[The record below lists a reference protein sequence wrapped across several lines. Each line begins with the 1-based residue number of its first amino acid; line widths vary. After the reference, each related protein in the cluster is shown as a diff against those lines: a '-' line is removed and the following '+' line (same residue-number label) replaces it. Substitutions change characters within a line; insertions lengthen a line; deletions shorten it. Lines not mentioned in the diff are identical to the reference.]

1 MKSRHL
7 LLSLIFI
14 VAGFTLNAA
23 SPKKSEAKEIEAITQ
38 LVNRIIPGN
47 AQNFEFRIIP
57 QDKKKDTYSIEDI
70 NGKILICGNNANS
83 LAVALNYYLNNYCN
97 TSVSW
102 YAEVPVVMPETMPK
116 VGSKI
121 TSTARVDRRFFLN
134 YCTYGYTMP
143 YWDWKQWERI
153 IDWMA
158 LNGINMPLAITGQEA
173 VWFNVL
179 QQLGMTPDEI
189 RSYFVG
195 PTYLPWHRMANIDR
209 WNGPLPQEWLDKQVE
224 LQKKILER
232 ERQLNMR
239 PVLPAFAGHVP
250 ARLKELYP
258 DANIKYLGT
267 WAGFKDEYRCHFLN
281 PEEKLFA
288 KIQKLFLEE
297 QTRLFGTDHI
307 YGVDPFNEVDPP
319 SWDPDY
325 LNKVSRN
332 MYRTLTAVDSKA
344 EWMQMSWMF
353 YHDRKDWT
361 LPRVKALLSGVPTG
375 KMSLLDYHCE
385 NVEIWQNTDKFYG
398 QPYIWCYLGNF
409 GGNTTITGNVK
420 ESGARLDNAL
430 ANGGKNMLGIGST
443 LEGLDVVQFPYE
455 YIFAKAWSNSQ
466 KDETWINHLAD
477 RHYGEPNENVRK
489 AWDILFN
496 DVYVQ
501 VPRTLGILPNYRPAL
516 INNDKR
522 IGINYDNNKLIE
534 AWSLLLD
541 IDKASTNE
549 IQIDLITVGRQ
560 VLGNYFTKVKNRF
573 DSAYYKQDAN
583 AMRYNAEILHSL
595 LSDIDALNSFNYR
608 CTIEPWIQ
616 EARNYATTP
625 EIADY
630 YEKNARNLI
639 TTWGG
644 KLNDY
649 ASRTWAGLI
658 NDYYAKRWEVY
669 TSTLIDAVQNY
680 ATLDAQE
687 MKTKMEAVENNWV
700 NSTAKIETMKRY
712 DILSFSRMIYNKY
725 RNDF

>member
-1 MKSRHL
+1 
-7 LLSLIFI
+7 
-14 VAGFTLNAA
+14 
-23 SPKKSEAKEIEAITQ
+23 
-38 LVNRIIPGN
+38 
-47 AQNFEFRIIP
+47 
-57 QDKKKDTYSIEDI
+57 
-70 NGKILICGNNANS
+70 
-83 LAVALNYYLNNYCN
+83 
-97 TSVSW
+97 
-102 YAEVPVVMPETMPK
+102 
-116 VGSKI
+116 
-121 TSTARVDRRFFLN
+121 
-134 YCTYGYTMP
+134 
-143 YWDWKQWERI
+143 
-153 IDWMA
+153 
-158 LNGINMPLAITGQEA
+158 
-173 VWFNVL
+173 
-179 QQLGMTPDEI
+179 
-189 RSYFVG
+189 
-195 PTYLPWHRMANIDR
+195 
-209 WNGPLPQEWLDKQVE
+209 
-224 LQKKILER
+224 
-232 ERQLNMR
+232 
-239 PVLPAFAGHVP
+239 
-250 ARLKELYP
+250 
-258 DANIKYLGT
+258 
-267 WAGFKDEYRCHFLN
+267 
-281 PEEKLFA
+281 
-288 KIQKLFLEE
+288 
-297 QTRLFGTDHI
+297 
-307 YGVDPFNEVDPP
+307 
-319 SWDPDY
+319 
-325 LNKVSRN
+325 

-522 IGINYDNNKLIE
+522 IGINYDNKKLIE